1 MVKSMKNDLISM
13 GSGEIH
19 IEFRTSPVSTGRTDI
34 VYKMN
39 PVRLDNDLIG
49 FGGNHVEFYT
59 SPHFLSKFE

>member
-49 FGGNHVEFYT
+49 FGGIRTHDILT
-59 SPHFLSKFE
+59 PLSTG